1 MIEAHVRGHRARD
14 EEDGSAE
21 SSWFWQLDSRVK
33 IVGTFGLVVVASLI
47 TRPEI
52 VLVALAAAV
61 AIAAISRV
69 FPKRLLV
76 AYAAAFP
83 FIAFAS
89 VSVFLFSGWERGF
102 TMLARTS
109 SCVILLLVLALGTET
124 FDLFSGLRRLR
135 VPGLIT
141 TLLMLTF
148 RFLLLLSDELERMKI
163 SRKARGFSGGRSLL
177 DRNALRVIS
186 FTAGMVLV
194 RASARADR
202 VYEGLKCKAFERD
215 MKPWRSTSVGAV
227 DVVFL
232 ASFAIIAGLLAF
244 GQYGALS

>member
-1 MIEAHVRGHRARD
+1 M
-14 EEDGSAE
+14 
-21 SSWFWQLDSRVK
+21 K